1 MNVRRLD
8 VFFYGLFMDADALR
22 AKGLNPVNVRQAQ
35 VRGMA
40 LRIGKRA
47 ALAESP
53 TSATYG
59 ILMELTHAEIDKLY
73 SEPSVEMYRP
83 EAVRAELADGSIV
96 AALCFNLVTP
106 SPDEANLTYAASL
119 RELARK
125 LGLPVH
131 YTEMLG

>member
-1 MNVRRLD
+1 MSSSTAYSWMQTRSVLKD
-8 VFFYGLFMDADALR
+8 SILSTS
-22 AKGLNPVNVRQAQ
+22 
-35 VRGMA
+35 
-40 LRIGKRA
+40 GKRKS
-47 ALAESP
+47 EGWRF
-53 TSATYG
+53 TSGSELHLLKVRLTRTYG

-106 SPDEANLTYAASL
+106 SPEEANPAYAASL
-119 RELARK
+119 RKLARK
-125 LGLPVH
+125 LGLPAH